1 MKDEPFESEPNETEE
16 TKLMLKVD
24 QNFLDPLEDSDEE
37 QGDRNRYTLVDCR
50 TYKNTCVF
58 FQKFSLSRFWGVRL
72 WFNNTHHCAWP
83 ESSSNSWK
91 GLKGVHSSD
100 LCDEYFSQSSF
111 DSEMY
116 T

>member
-50 TYKNTCVF
+50 TIKNT
-58 FQKFSLSRFWGVRL
+58 R
-72 WFNNTHHCAWP
+72 
-83 ESSSNSWK
+83 
-91 GLKGVHSSD
+91 
-100 LCDEYFSQSSF
+100 
-111 DSEMY
+111 
-116 T
+116 